1 MRQRWVHT
9 KFFKLITAKAFSH
22 ALIFVAIFFIS
33 CQAQRPRKAYKTG
46 KQAFEQNEYIRAI
59 GWLSIAINSQKKQYD
74 KAYIYRGKSYLALD
88 RENEAINDFV
98 KATQLKPNNA
108 EMPLKASELLYKA
121 GEYNKALQYA
131 TTTLDRDSANFKALK
146 IQALSLTH
154 TGKAESALILVDQA
168 AQIKED
174 AELLYAKAL
183 ASDSLGL
190 TDYAIAY
197 YKESIEKRPNFKPP
211 YQALG
216 KLLAKNG
223 YYDRAID
230 VFTQSAKYFNDI
242 ESLRLR
248 SILFGIKGNHK
259 AQIND
264 ITKILTL
271 NPSRVDLYFQRA
283 VLYKKVNLLQ
293 NALTDINNYLKWDP
307 FSSQALLIKGKLLEK
322 LHMDTE
328 AIGVFE
334 DIVNHSNQKEDIN
347 YAKEAIHRL
356 KQEKYPP
363 NIKITS
369 PAGPG
374 NKTIALNKNAKNV
387 TIKGIVTDASKVIEI
402 RISGEK
408 ANFKETNNKYSF
420 SYEITTDTLTQFE
433 IQATDVYN
441 NTNTSTYKI
450 IRAEKEPPQVFL
462 TSPVLNADSTI
473 TANKQQIALQG
484 YIKEQSTLKHLIIS
498 GKEISTKNKKGNYFF
513 QDKIDLLNVDTIE
526 IEAVDYFSNAS
537 RIKIPII
544 IPDSVTTTS
553 TPMGKTWLVLISSEK
568 INNHKIEPVETLR
581 KKLVTQLENFI
592 LDSIVLIRSPKKEK
606 LERKL
611 LFELPKAT
619 KDHRVESLVIYYIG
633 PGMTYNNFSYWI
645 LDTDKPNKK
654 YATLNTSLLRTI
666 SEAFDFIRFKTIVS
680 ESVQIGKNILET
692 KEGFNNR
699 PCESMKRLP
708 DKGHF
713 FIGINV
719 ERWSDYESKILQ
731 KLRETIEMKKPC
743 FSPSNMLLNKIDHIS
758 YGALK
763 DNSTPMFPVII
774 YRKVSEND

>member
-1 MRQRWVHT
+1 MWQKWVHNNFT
-9 KFFKLITAKAFSH
+9 QIISAKTALYALLLTCILLIG
-22 ALIFVAIFFIS
+22 
-33 CQAQRPRKAYKTG
+33 CQAQKPRKAYKTG

-74 KAYIYRGKSYLALD
+74 NAYIYRGKSYLALE
-88 RENEAINDFV
+88 RESEAIKDFV

-131 TTTLDRDSANFKALK
+131 TTTLDRDSANFQALK
-146 IQALSLTH
+146 VQALALTH

-183 ASDSLGL
+183 ASDSLEL

-197 YKESIEKRPNFKPP
+197 YKESIEKKPNFKPP
-211 YQALG
+211 YHALG

-230 VFTQSAKYFNDI
+230 VFTQSAKHFNDT
-242 ESLRLR
+242 ESFRLR
-248 SILFGIKGNHK
+248 SILYGIEGNTK

-293 NALTDINNYLKWDP
+293 NALADINNYLHWDP
-307 FSSQALLIKGKLLEK
+307 LSSQALLIKGKLLEE

-328 AIGVFE
+328 AIDVFE
-334 DIVNHSNQKEDIN
+334 DIVEHSQNKDDVN
-347 YAKEAIHRL
+347 YAKEAIRRL

-363 NIKITS
+363 NIKIIS

-374 NKTIALNKNAKNV
+374 NKTIALSENAKKI
-387 TIKGIVTDASKVIEI
+387 TIKGIVTDASKIEEI
-402 RISGEK
+402 RISDENV
-408 ANFKETNNKYSF
+408 NFQKNNNNYSF
-420 SYEITTDTLTQFE
+420 SHEITTDTLTQFN
-433 IQATDVYN
+433 IKATDTYN
-441 NTNTSTYKI
+441 NTNLSTYKI
-450 IRAEKEPPQVFL
+450 IRTEKEPPIVFI
-462 TSPVLNADSTI
+462 TSPVLNTDSSI
-473 TANKQQIALQG
+473 TASKQQITLKG
-484 YIKEQSTLKHLIIS
+484 YIQEQSALRHLIVS
-498 GKEISTKNKKGNYFF
+498 GKKITTKYKKGTYFF

-526 IEAVDYFSNAS
+526 IEAVDYFSNTS
-537 RIKIPII
+537 RLKIPIN

-553 TPMGKTWLVLISSEK
+553 TPMGKTWMVLISSEN
-568 INNHKIEPVETLR
+568 IDNHKIKPIENLR
-581 KKLVTQLENFI
+581 KKLTNQLKHFI
-592 LDSIVLIRSPKKEK
+592 LDSVVLIQSPQKEE

-611 LFELPKAT
+611 LFELPQVT
-619 KDHRVESLVIYYIG
+619 KNQRVESLVIYYIG

-645 LDTDKPNKK
+645 LNSGTPDKK
-654 YATLNTSLLRTI
+654 YAILNTSLLRTV

-680 ESVQIGKNILET
+680 ESVHIGKNILET
-692 KEGFNNR
+692 KEEFNNLT
-699 PCESMKRLP
+699 CENMKRLP
-708 DKGHF
+708 DKGLF
-713 FIGINV
+713 YIGIKV
-719 ERWSDYESKILQ
+719 EKWSDYESKILQ
-731 KLRETIEMKKPC
+731 QLHETVEMKKNC
-743 FSPSNMLLNKIDHIS
+743 FSPSNMLLNKIDNIS
-758 YGALK
+758 YGILK
-763 DNSTPMFPVII
+763 ENNTPMFPVII
-774 YRKVSEND
+774 YLKDYE